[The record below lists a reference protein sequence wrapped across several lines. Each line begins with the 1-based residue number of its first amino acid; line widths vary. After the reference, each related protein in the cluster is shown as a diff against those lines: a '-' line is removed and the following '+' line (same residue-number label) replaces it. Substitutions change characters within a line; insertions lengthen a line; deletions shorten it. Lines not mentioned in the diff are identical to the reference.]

1 MATPKAQFIPTQTI
15 RFQKNNFQ
23 TVLSMA
29 YDRDG
34 FHTISLEDL
43 VKGEGKSQIDEGS
56 HIAGFVVEAAGE
68 TDVDYEAV
76 LKCKV
81 VDGMVE
87 SIYTPGIMGAEDKLY
102 LVSGEN
108 RFPITY
114 DAENDR
120 FVVGKLTGKLTER
133 EYDRADG
140 SKGRAV
146 SVLFA
151 PNDKNLKVIYD
162 IPVIF
167 QKWEKIAHK
176 LPEGAEVSKELVDW
190 ILGEEWVEI
199 PDDKGIGVKLLSSII
214 LPTLGSGG
222 GDIQKLPELGE
233 GKWKLIDW
241 VKMPQQAPKK
251 DGEKPLPASYKLFLS
266 DFNGVPLPN
275 AYYSNKAIQEQL
287 DTMTPTFRGYLEEG
301 RELQLKTGVP
311 YKVGQYNAIKAVI
324 QLLPPNAGAVG
335 MKSAAVEA
343 FKLPQSTVKDAAEFM
358 RGMNPI
364 DAEAVE
370 VHATPSDTESTTE
383 TEAYDPIP
391 F

>member
-56 HIAGFVVEAAGE
+56 HIAGLVVEAAGE
-68 TDVDYEAV
+68 TEVDYEAV

-81 VDGMVE
+81 IDGMVDA
-87 SIYTPGIMGAEDKLY
+87 IYTPGIMGAEDKLF
-102 LVSGEN
+102 LVSGDN

-114 DAENDR
+114 DSENDR
-120 FVVGKLTGKLTER
+120 FVVGQLTGKLTER

-167 QKWEKIAHK
+167 QKWEKIADK

-199 PDDKGIGVKLLSSII
+199 PEDKGIGVKLLSSIV

-222 GDIQKLPELGE
+222 ILTHQKLPELGE
-233 GKWKLIDW
+233 GAWKLADW

-251 DGEKPLPASYKLFLS
+251 DGEKPLPASYQLFLS

-301 RELQLKTGVP
+301 RELQLKTSSP
-311 YKVGQYNAIKAVI
+311 YKIGQYNAIKAVI
-324 QLLPPNAGAVG
+324 QLLPPSAGAVG
-335 MKSAAVEA
+335 MKSAAVELK
-343 FKLPQSTVKDAAEFM
+343 KLPQSKQSLQPADGSAVDVTATTVVNE
-358 RGMNPI
+358 NV
-364 DAEAVE
+364 EAK
-370 VHATPSDTESTTE
+370 APN
-383 TEAYDPIP
+383 YDPLP